1 MTTWLFC
8 IAERLG
14 SRHLLTHF
22 RATWFVDFPQF
33 LSESWFLLITQMVH
47 PRKLTCPL
55 KRDYLSREY
64 IFQPLIFRGHASFQG
79 STCFFFLFFPCFL
92 MFLFLGLF
100 SFPRAKTSPLSR
112 DEPWL
117 PRLLGGSGSTK
128 ACWTGYPFQE
138 MGFLAEQEWFGVREL
153 TTVHVAGFDDSG
165 ACSVYWN
172 TNYVV
177 DDEKI
182 SGDHHLGYI
191 KLCKLW
197 DIHYQPQLVN
207 AGFRANHQQ

>member
-1 MTTWLFC
+1 
-8 IAERLG
+8 
-14 SRHLLTHF
+14 
-22 RATWFVDFPQF
+22 
-33 LSESWFLLITQMVH
+33 MVH

-138 MGFLAEQEWFGVREL
+138 MGFWRSKNGLESVNLRLFMWRGLILAPVQSIETL
-153 TTVHVAGFDDSG
+153 TTSLMMKRYLAI
-165 ACSVYWN
+165 
-172 TNYVV
+172 TT
-177 DDEKI
+177 
-182 SGDHHLGYI
+182 
-191 KLCKLW
+191 W
-197 DIHYQPQLVN
+197 DT
-207 AGFRANHQQ
+207 